1 MCRFSKKNNGRLEV
15 EFCVSPLSQRNEF
28 ADFQY
33 FFFKNKN
40 VRHIENESK
49 TNEQRNDM
57 FLK

>member
-1 MCRFSKKNNGRLEV
+1 MVALRSNKFYIAFV
-15 EFCVSPLSQRNEF
+15 VTYNEF

-33 FFFKNKN
+33 FFFENKN